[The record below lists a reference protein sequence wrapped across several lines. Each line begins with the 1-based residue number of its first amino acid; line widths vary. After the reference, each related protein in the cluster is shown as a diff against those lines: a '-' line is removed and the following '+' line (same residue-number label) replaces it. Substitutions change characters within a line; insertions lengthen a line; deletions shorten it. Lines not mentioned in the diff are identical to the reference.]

1 MSTTPAEPQTAPA
14 ADSVGNAAILNR
26 LKEIEA
32 ANQALQATID
42 NMKSDSQTKVCFNR
56 CDKSRLMRPMRS
68 VSTDATDATSID

>member
-42 NMKSDSQTKVCFNR
+42 NMKSDSQTKVCFN
-56 CDKSRLMRPMRS
+56 
-68 VSTDATDATSID
+68 